1 MPWFQNGTC
10 DPFHPETLTC
20 TLGNLV
26 EYSINAT
33 SAAHVAAGLKF
44 AQSKNI
50 RLAIKN
56 TGHDFL
62 GRSTAKYGLGIWTH
76 NLNAIDI
83 NLHYNG
89 TTYKGPAIKIGSGT
103 QAAAAYEAAH
113 AAGYR
118 VLGGTC
124 PTVGL
129 AGGYTQGGGHSA
141 LSSLYGL
148 SADNVLEWE
157 VVTADGSITIAS
169 PAHNSDL
176 YWALSGGGGGSYG
189 TVISMTSKMYPESP
203 TGGATLSFNTSSA
216 TSNSFWNAIAVLQGG
231 VTPIVD
237 AGAVVLYQM
246 SNKSITAFVTAPSL
260 TRTQITNYFEYMTD
274 HLISSKIPYTFTT
287 TTDSTYFDHFSRYYG
302 PLPNGIY
309 EVSHLIGS
317 RLIPRSVVAAR
328 NQAII
333 STYRDITASG
343 DWSVVSIALNA
354 SHATA
359 RNSPAANAVLPAWRD
374 ALLHTLAFSPWDW
387 DAPISTMQSRERLLS
402 EIINPALVNLAP
414 GSGTYMN
421 EANFNQSD
429 AEEAFFGRNLGRLRS
444 IKKKYDPF
452 DLFYAPTAIGSE
464 AWVPDTSGRL
474 CRPM

>member
-1 MPWFQNGTC
+1 M
-10 DPFHPETLTC
+10 
-20 TLGNLV
+20 
-26 EYSINAT
+26 
-33 SAAHVAAGLKF
+33 
-44 AQSKNI
+44 
-50 RLAIKN
+50 
-56 TGHDFL
+56 
-62 GRSTAKYGLGIWTH
+62 
-76 NLNAIDI
+76 
-83 NLHYNG
+83 
-89 TTYKGPAIKIGSGT
+89 GP
-103 QAAAAYEAAH
+103 
-113 AAGYR
+113 
-118 VLGGTC
+118 
-124 PTVGL
+124 

-169 PAHNSDL
+169 PAHNADL
-176 YWALSGGGGGSYG
+176 YWALSGGGGGTYG

-216 TSNSFWNAIAVLQGG
+216 TSDSFWNAIAVLQGG

-246 SNKSITAFVTAPSL
+246 SNTSITAFVTAPSL
-260 TRTQITNYFEYMTD
+260 TRTQITNYFKYTTD

-287 TTDSTYFDHFSRYYG
+287 TIDSTYFDHFSRYYG

-333 STYRDITASG
+333 SAYRDITASG

-387 DAPISTMQSRERLLS
+387 DAPISTMQSRERLLT
-402 EIINPALVNLAP
+402 EVINPALVNLAP

-429 AEEAFFGRNLGRLRS
+429 AAEAFFGRNLERLRS
-444 IKKKYDPF
+444 IKKKYDPL

-464 AWVPDTSGRL
+464 AWVPDASGRL
-474 CRPM
+474 CRPK